1 LPDNPFFFAWLIQGS
16 NEWQEGSR
24 GCLQNVVVSTNA
36 NGDSETHK
44 NKRDQEIE
52 KKTPKSDLFVL
63 MS

>member
-52 KKTPKSDLFVL
+52 KKNTKK
-63 MS
+63 